1 MDAQSRGRADE
12 IDPAD
17 QWVLNPRT
25 GNYELRLDRSGPQ
38 GPSPAVA
45 PPRRPSR
52 SRSQAAP
59 PAQPTG
65 TTSRAAGTASGSA
78 GAPAKTPGGGSPS
91 KTPGTGSPAP
101 SVPGPRRGESPPGR
115 RGGRPRKGG
124 SGPRR
129 KRALVVTGGTLAFLL
144 VGGSLGAYLYYNH
157 LNGNLKVTDVG
168 DAGTGGFKK
177 DQPIN
182 ILVIGTDKRSGS
194 GNEGY
199 GDAGSP
205 GHADTTILFHVSK
218 DRTNATAL
226 SIPRDLITT
235 IPACPTKQ
243 PDGTTKTIPGRKGD
257 RFNTSLGQEGRDPGC
272 TMRTVKELTGIT
284 VDHFMMVDFNAVKVL
299 STAVGG
305 VPVCLEKAVDD
316 EDSKLKLGPG
326 EHRLQGE
333 EALAFVRTRHAFGN
347 ESDLDRIKTQQQFL
361 SSMMREMKSKETLTS
376 PKKFFSLAEAATKS
390 LTVDSG
396 IGSIEKLTNLAGEL
410 KDMNLK
416 NVTFTTLPVRDNPAE
431 KVKATVVV
439 DHAQADPLLEMIRA
453 DVSLTE
459 VEEKEQAAKDAA
471 DAEAKAKQD
480 ALLQG
485 PRAQAKDVRV
495 DVLNGGGPAG
505 SASATLGWLQN
516 TKGVSKSSNLGNAP
530 AKLDATRLEYAPNQA
545 DQARALADMMGLP
558 ASALKMGTADAAPRT
573 AMKLTLGADFRGAG
587 VSMTAPQKAPENI
600 QRVEADKAICA
611 K

>member
-25 GNYELRLDRSGPQ
+25 GNYELRLDRSAAQQQPSVAAPRRPSSARAGAP
-38 GPSPAVA
+38 GAPAAPKAPKTPKAPSPAV
-45 PPRRPSR
+45 PS
-52 SRSQAAP
+52 
-59 PAQPTG
+59 
-65 TTSRAAGTASGSA
+65 
-78 GAPAKTPGGGSPS
+78 
-91 KTPGTGSPAP
+91 
-101 SVPGPRRGESPPGR
+101 PRRGEGPPGR

-124 SGPRR
+124 GGGGGRR
-129 KRALVVTGGTLAFLL
+129 KKILVVIGGTLAFLL
-144 VGGSLGAYLYYNH
+144 VGGSVGAYLYYDH
-157 LNGNLKVTDVG
+157 LNNNLNVTDVG

-182 ILVIGTDKRSGS
+182 ILVIGTDKRSGA

-199 GDAGSP
+199 GDADSV

-218 DRTNATAL
+218 DRSNATAL
-226 SIPRDLITT
+226 SIPRDLITN

-243 PDGTTKTIPGRKGD
+243 PDGSTKTIPGEKGT
-257 RFNTSLGQEGRDPGC
+257 RFNISLGQEGRDPGC
-272 TMRTVKELTGIT
+272 TMRTVKEITGIT
-284 VDHFMMVDFNAVKVL
+284 VDNFMMVDFNAVKVL

-305 VPVCLEKAVDD
+305 VPVCLAKPVDD
-316 EDSKLKLGPG
+316 KDSKLKLDAG

-333 EALAFVRTRHAFGN
+333 QALAFVRTRHSFGN
-347 ESDLDRIKTQQQFL
+347 HGDLDRIKTQQQFL
-361 SSMMREMKSKETLTS
+361 GSMMREMKSKETLTS

-396 IGSIEKLTNLAGEL
+396 IGSIDKLTNLAGEL
-410 KDMNLK
+410 KDMDLK
-416 NVTFTTLPVRDNPAE
+416 NITFTTLPVLDNPAE
-431 KVKATVVV
+431 PEGKKATVVIE
-439 DHAQADPLLEMIRA
+439 HGSADPLLKMIQG

-459 VEEKEQAAKDAA
+459 VEKKEQAAKDAA
-471 DAEAKAKQD
+471 DAEAKGKAD

-485 PRAQAKDVRV
+485 NRAPAGDVRV
-495 DVLNGGGPAG
+495 DVYNGGGPSG
-505 SASATLGWLQN
+505 SASTTLAWLQN
-516 TKGVSKSSNLGNAP
+516 SKGVNKASNRGNAP
-530 AKLDATRLEYAPNQA
+530 AKVDTTQLEYAPNQA

-558 ASALKMGTADAAPRT
+558 ATALKMGSADAAPKT
-573 AMKLTLGADFRGAG
+573 PMKLTLGADFKGAG
-587 VSMTAPQKAPENI
+587 VSLNAPQKAPDDI